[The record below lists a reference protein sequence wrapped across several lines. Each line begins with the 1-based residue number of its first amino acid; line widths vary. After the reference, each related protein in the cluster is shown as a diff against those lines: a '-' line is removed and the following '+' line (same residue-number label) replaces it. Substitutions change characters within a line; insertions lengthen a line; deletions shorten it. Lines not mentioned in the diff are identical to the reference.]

1 MSGKHALWEEL
12 YRPQT
17 LDDIILPSKIKL
29 IFSNNNTIQNYVF
42 KGPAG
47 TGKSTLA
54 KILAKQYNAL
64 FINASLQNDINSIRT
79 EVDNFCSLQSLDST
93 KFKVVVFDEAD
104 YMSTPSQA
112 ALRGV
117 IEKYVHTTRFIF
129 TCNYPDKILPE
140 IMSRLEQ
147 IDFNFPDVAEQQE
160 ITREYITKI
169 IHIAKI
175 NGMTIDKSAVAHIF
189 KQYYPDMRSI
199 IKTLQ
204 KLHRQNLVNITLNDV
219 NKVHSLKYE
228 QLFEFIC
235 SNTKPDT
242 MYTMLSQYK
251 NNERSIFDAFAK
263 GFVQYCAAKPHL
275 SPKLGDIAIKIHKY
289 TVESKQSI
297 DLFVSLLALSYELSL
312 IVNK

>member
-1 MSGKHALWEEL
+1 MSTKHALWEEL

-17 LDDIILPSKIKL
+17 LEDIILPSKIKL
-29 IFSNNNTIQNYVF
+29 IFSNNATIQNYAF

-79 EVDNFCSLQSLDST
+79 EVDNFCALQSLNSS
-93 KFKVVVFDEAD
+93 KFKVVIFDEAD
-104 YMSTPSQA
+104 YLSTQAQA
-112 ALRGV
+112 ALRGT

-129 TCNYPDKILPE
+129 TCNYPDRILPE

-147 IDFNFPDVAEQQE
+147 IDFNFSDAEEQKE
-160 ITREYITKI
+160 ITREYVLKI
-169 IHIAKI
+169 INVAKI

-189 KQYYPDMRSI
+189 KQHYPDMRSI

-204 KLHRQNLVNITLNDV
+204 KLHRQNLVNITLDDV
-219 NKVHSLKYE
+219 TRVHSLKYE

-251 NNERSIFDAFAK
+251 NSERQIFDAFAK
-263 GFVQYCAAKPHL
+263 SFVQYCATKPHL
-275 SPKLGDIAIKIHKY
+275 ASKLGDIAIKIHKY

-297 DLFVSLLALSYELSL
+297 DMFVTLLALSYELSL
-312 IVNK
+312 ITNK